1 MLAGLS
7 SSQMSKI
14 VVAGTRALRRGACI
28 STLVLSAAPWV
39 SPAFAAPDFAPL
51 PPVAAA
57 ASAADAVNQ
66 FLVAKGLIPAVTE
79 SAQAAGGPE
88 SGFVTR
94 IRDKASDMVSTAMN
108 FLGVPYRRGGN
119 TVDSGFD
126 CSGFTRQVFET
137 SLGLVLPRRA
147 DEQAHAPGL
156 VAVKRDELQP
166 GDLVFFNTLRRT
178 FSHVGIYVGDGKFIH
193 SPKPGGEVRVED
205 MRFSYWTK
213 RFTGGRRAEPMI
225 DPQASIEPG
234 VAEAIESVEPAAPV
248 AHRSQRRHVRAKH

>member
-1 MLAGLS
+1 
-7 SSQMSKI
+7 MSKI
-14 VVAGTRALRRGACI
+14 VVVGTRALRRGTCI
-28 STLVLSAAPWV
+28 SAFAVFALTWLQ
-39 SPAFAAPDFAPL
+39 PALAAPDFAPL
-51 PPVAAA
+51 PPAAAA
-57 ASAADAVNQ
+57 ASAVDAVNR
-66 FLVAKGLIPAVTE
+66 FLVDKGLIPSSGE
-79 SAQAAGGPE
+79 SATVPSVPE

-156 VAVKRDELQP
+156 VAVKRDDLQP

-178 FSHVGIYVGDGKFIH
+178 FSHVGIYLGDGKFIH

-213 RFTGGRRAEPMI
+213 RFTGARRAEPMI
-225 DPQASIEPG
+225 DPQASIEPD
-234 VAEAIESVEPAAPV
+234 VAEAMDSIEPAAPV
-248 AHRSQRRHVRAKH
+248 VHRSQRKHVRAKR